1 MIMGIQVNVENG
13 EITPV
18 GSTLAANTPFEWV
31 NNTANPVQL
40 TNCGTWCDK
49 NTYDVAPNG
58 GTAAAQVLPKPN
70 LQPGAFSD
78 TGWDAPGM
86 PHIVVNPWPV
96 NVTQKEVA

>member
-1 MIMGIQVNVENG
+1 MGIQVNVENG
-13 EITPV
+13 SITPV
-18 GSTLAANTPFEWV
+18 GSTLTHDTPFEWV

-49 NTYDVAPNG
+49 DTYNVQANG
-58 GTAAAQVLPKPN
+58 GTAAATVLHKPN
-70 LQPGAFSD
+70 VQPCAFSD

>member
-1 MIMGIQVNVENG
+1 MGIQVNVENG

-18 GSTLAANTPFEWV
+18 GSSLSANIPFEWV

-40 TNCGTWCDK
+40 SNCGTWADK
-49 NTYDVAPNG
+49 DTYDVPANG

-70 LQPGAFSD
+70 VQSGAFSD

-86 PHIVVNPWPV
+86 RTSLSTPG
-96 NVTQKEVA
+96 QLRLRGKK

>member
-1 MIMGIQVNVENG
+1 MGIQVNVENG

-31 NNTANPVQL
+31 NNTSNPVQL

-58 GTAAAQVLPKPN
+58 GTAAAQSCPSPISSRVLSPTPAGTR
-70 LQPGAFSD
+70 LACRTSLSTPGPL
-78 TGWDAPGM
+78 T
-86 PHIVVNPWPV
+86 
-96 NVTQKEVA
+96 